1 MATTPDVQAT
11 QVTVPPVNVPPVKVP
26 KYYRLKQDL
35 QEMIDNGERGG
46 ALPTERELATRFD
59 TSRTTVRQALAE
71 LVVEGKLERAQG
83 RGTFISEPKL
93 ITLRQLTS
101 FSEDLAE
108 RGARPRSEI
117 LAVSR
122 VRADRQ
128 VAAALALAT
137 DGTAGELVAC
147 VERLRFADDAPIAH
161 ETAYLPGRLPRLRAE
176 LERHGSLYRTL
187 REVYGIEIDAA
198 EDSVET
204 ALASP
209 VQAQLLG
216 CDTGLPM
223 LLVCRTAWDRDR
235 RPVEFTRSVFRG
247 DRFRFVARR
256 QGTGPSPLD
265 QRDAQL

>member
-1 MATTPDVQAT
+1 VATPEA
-11 QVTVPPVNVPPVKVP
+11 PAPKLKVP

-35 QEMIDNGERGG
+35 LSMIDVGEPGT
-46 ALPTERELATRFD
+46 ALPTERELAVRFD

-71 LVVEGKLERAQG
+71 LVVEGKLERTQG

-108 RGARPRSEI
+108 RGSRSHSEI
-117 LAVSR
+117 LDVSR
-122 VRADRQ
+122 APVDRQ
-128 VAAALALAT
+128 VAEALDVPVGAP
-137 DGTAGELVAC
+137 VAR

-161 ETAYLPGRLPRLRAE
+161 ETAWLPGPLPRLRAE

-187 REVYGIEIDAA
+187 REVYGVEIAAA

-209 VQAQLLG
+209 LQAGLLG

-223 LLVCRTAWDRDR
+223 LLVCRTGWDATG

-256 QGTGPSPLD
+256 QS
-265 QRDAQL
+265 

>member
-1 MATTPDVQAT
+1 M
-11 QVTVPPVNVPPVKVP
+11 TVPEVRVP
-26 KYYRLKQDL
+26 KYYLLKQDL
-35 QEMIDNGERGG
+35 QAMIDAGEPGT
-46 ALPTERELATRFD
+46 ALPTERELAVRFD

-71 LVVEGKLERAQG
+71 LVVEGKLERTQG
-83 RGTFISEPKL
+83 RGTFIAEPKL

-108 RGARPRSEI
+108 RGARPHSEI
-117 LAVSR
+117 LDVTRAP
-122 VRADRQ
+122 ADRQ
-128 VAAALALAT
+128 TAAALGVAP
-137 DGTAGELVAC
+137 GERVAR

-161 ETAYLPGRLPRLRAE
+161 ETAHLPGPLPRLRAE

-187 REVYGIEIDAA
+187 REVYGVELAAA

-209 VQAQLLG
+209 LQAQLLR

-223 LLVCRTAWDRDR
+223 LLVCRTAWDPTG

-247 DRFRFVARR
+247 DRFRFVARGR
-256 QGTGPSPLD
+256 
-265 QRDAQL
+265 

>member
-1 MATTPDVQAT
+1 MAAPE
-11 QVTVPPVNVPPVKVP
+11 VPAPKLKVP

-35 QEMIDNGERGG
+35 QAMIDEGEPGT
-46 ALPTERELATRFD
+46 ALPTERELAARFD

-71 LVVEGKLERAQG
+71 LVVEGKLERTQG

-101 FSEDLAE
+101 FSQDLAE
-108 RGARPRSEI
+108 RGTRSHSEI
-117 LAVSR
+117 LDVSR
-122 VRADRQ
+122 APADAQ
-128 VAAALALAT
+128 VAAALRV
-137 DGTAGELVAC
+137 GVGERVAR

-161 ETAYLPGRLPRLRAE
+161 ETAWLTGPLPRLRAE

-187 REVYGIEIDAA
+187 REVYGTEIAAA

-209 VQAQLLG
+209 LQARLLG

-223 LLVCRTAWDRDR
+223 LLVCRTGWDGAGQ
-235 RPVEFTRSVFRG
+235 PVEFNRSVFRG

-256 QGTGPSPLD
+256 ES
-265 QRDAQL
+265 

>member
-1 MATTPDVQAT
+1 
-11 QVTVPPVNVPPVKVP
+11 
-26 KYYRLKQDL
+26 
-35 QEMIDNGERGG
+35 MIDDGEPGS

-71 LVVEGKLERAQG
+71 LVVEGKLERTQG

-122 VRADRQ
+122 VRADPQ
-128 VAAALALAT
+128 VAAALALPT
-137 DGTAGELVAC
+137 GEQVAC

-161 ETAYLPGRLPRLRAE
+161 ETAFLPGRLPRLRAE

-209 VQAQLLG
+209 LHAGLLG

-223 LLVCRTAWDRDR
+223 LLVCRTAWDRAG

-256 QGTGPSPLD
+256 QGSGPSPMD
-265 QRDAQL
+265 QHSAGM